1 MIYSKIFRLIKKYD
15 KIVLVRH
22 IGPDPDALAST
33 LGLRDSIRLTFPKKE
48 VYAVG
53 AFASNF
59 KYLGHVDKFDESMY
73 DNALMI
79 VLDNPDIK
87 RIDGVDYTKFEKRIK
102 IDHHPFVEE
111 FCDIEWIDDTASS
124 ASQMVLELIFNTR
137 LKLNTKIAEKLF
149 AGIVIQHLKH

>member
-59 KYLGHVDKFDESMY
+59 K
-73 DNALMI
+73 
-79 VLDNPDIK
+79 
-87 RIDGVDYTKFEKRIK
+87 
-102 IDHHPFVEE
+102 
-111 FCDIEWIDDTASS
+111 
-124 ASQMVLELIFNTR
+124 
-137 LKLNTKIAEKLF
+137 
-149 AGIVIQHLKH
+149 